1 MWIIPM
7 YVVSDELR
15 DSLQEIE
22 NRFRSGDVMIQELL
36 NKIYKQIEVIVNP
49 YRVFRQVVISYGKKT
64 KYQVKVI
71 QLRYP

>member
-36 NKIYKQIEVIVNP
+36 NKIYKQIEVI
-49 YRVFRQVVISYGKKT
+49 
-64 KYQVKVI
+64 
-71 QLRYP
+71 